1 MPPPASFLAA
11 LHRLAAP
18 APQRVLRPVTNLR
31 TLRWAH
37 CPQVAPSAAAATQR
51 VFQAD
56 TPAESPVAAAQEPP
70 PPPSR
75 ALLLA
80 KVRLRAAHMTCL
92 GRARVCHEVVLGS
105 FCHKALVANPV
116 CALYTCNDV
125 QRLSV

>member
-31 TLRWAH
+31 MLRWAH
-37 CPQVAPSAAAATQR
+37 CPQAAPSAAAATQR
-51 VFQAD
+51 VFQDDA
-56 TPAESPVAAAQEPP
+56 PAESPGPVAQEAP

-80 KVRLRAAHMTCL
+80 KARPRSTHDLPFAEPELCHLRGA
-92 GRARVCHEVVLGS
+92 
-105 FCHKALVANPV
+105 
-116 CALYTCNDV
+116 
-125 QRLSV
+125 